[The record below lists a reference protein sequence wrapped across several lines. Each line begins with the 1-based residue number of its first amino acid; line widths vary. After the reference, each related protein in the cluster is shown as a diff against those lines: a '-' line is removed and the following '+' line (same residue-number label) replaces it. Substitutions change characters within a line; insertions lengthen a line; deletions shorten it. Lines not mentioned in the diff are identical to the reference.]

1 MSTLDAL
8 EAIILN
14 YGTSN
19 ESDSLR
25 RLDDFALVAA
35 LIALEASMIV
45 VPMPTVITTL
55 I

>member
-1 MSTLDAL
+1 MSASDAL

-14 YGTSN
+14 YGASN

-25 RLDDFALVAA
+25 RLDNFALIAA
-35 LIALEASMIV
+35 LIALKASVIV
-45 VPMPTVITTL
+45 VPMPTIITTL